1 MKVYKKIVAALCA
14 AAMMVSVLSV
24 SAWAVPSGITVQ
36 VNGQEV
42 PFPDAEPESKNG
54 RTFIPVRAAFEALGA
69 EVTWDQADKSVTAVK
84 GDTTVVMALDS
95 TKAEVTKDGQK
106 QELTMDVAPYS
117 KGGRTYVPVR
127 FAAEA
132 FSCAV
137 GWDGD
142 EHTVMIVDV
151 DALLGDATFE
161 NLDGWFRADLER
173 EVPNPAKTTGQ
184 MSLKMTMPD
193 AQGKIQAY
201 PLSATFSGIS
211 TDTKAE
217 LQMEMDF
224 AELFALF
231 AGGSDLSAADKAEL
245 KKLSQAAVETRMDL
259 ESGKIYFTI
268 DCPLLLTMIG
278 EGLGDGNVWYLMD
291 LAKLSEA
298 GGFDYQ
304 SYLQGIEEMLGSEY
318 AGFRELMV
326 SVLSDLELT
335 SAAYDYEMLQTS
347 AEILCA
353 LLSDQA
359 MVKSG
364 SNYTVNWAL
373 KEDSSV
379 LGQIKMTYQTSGDR
393 LVGVKMEMTIDDGM
407 DGMTLKMNVREDGT
421 NTTMDMDIDLG
432 NDLKLSFA
440 LSAKTVQANAQPAV
454 EPPAGA
460 QIVDIMDVLDEAS
473 NGYNDLPE
481 GWENWT
487 DEQWNAYWE
496 AAA

>member
-42 PFPDAEPESKNG
+42 PFTDAEPESKNG

>member
-161 NLDGWFRADLER
+161 NLDGWVRADLER

-432 NDLKLSFA
+432 SDLKLSFA

>member
-42 PFPDAEPESKNG
+42 PFTDAEPESKNG

-161 NLDGWFRADLER
+161 NLDGWVRADLER

-245 KKLSQAAVETRMDL
+245 KKLSRAAVETRMDL

-326 SVLSDLELT
+326 SLLSDLELT

-432 NDLKLSFA
+432 SDLKLSFA

>member
-42 PFPDAEPESKNG
+42 PFTDAEPESKNG

-161 NLDGWFRADLER
+161 NLDGWVRADLER

-184 MSLKMTMPD
+184 MSLKMTVPD

>member
-432 NDLKLSFA
+432 SDLKLSFA

-460 QIVDIMDVLDEAS
+460 QIVDIMDVLNEAS

>member
-36 VNGQEV
+36 VNGEEV

-161 NLDGWFRADLER
+161 NLDGWVRADLER

-184 MSLKMTMPD
+184 MSLKMTVPD

-245 KKLSQAAVETRMDL
+245 KKLSRAAVETRMDL

-326 SVLSDLELT
+326 SLLSDLELT

-432 NDLKLSFA
+432 SDLKLSFA

>member
-161 NLDGWFRADLER
+161 NLDGWVRADLER

-184 MSLKMTMPD
+184 MSLKMTVPD

-432 NDLKLSFA
+432 SDLKLSFA

-460 QIVDIMDVLDEAS
+460 QIVDIMDVLNEAS

>member
-1 MKVYKKIVAALCA
+1 M
-14 AAMMVSVLSV
+14 
-24 SAWAVPSGITVQ
+24 
-36 VNGQEV
+36 

-161 NLDGWFRADLER
+161 NLDGWVRADLER

-231 AGGSDLSAADKAEL
+231 AGGNDLSAADKAEL
-245 KKLSQAAVETRMDL
+245 KKLSRAAVETRMDL

-326 SVLSDLELT
+326 SLLSDLELT

-432 NDLKLSFA
+432 SDLKLSFA

>member
-161 NLDGWFRADLER
+161 NLDGWVRADLER

-184 MSLKMTMPD
+184 MSLKMTVPD

-245 KKLSQAAVETRMDL
+245 KKLSRAAVETRMDL

-326 SVLSDLELT
+326 SLLSDLELT

-432 NDLKLSFA
+432 SDLKLSFA

>member
-42 PFPDAEPESKNG
+42 PFTDAEPESKNG

-161 NLDGWFRADLER
+161 NLDGWVRADLER

-184 MSLKMTMPD
+184 MSL
-193 AQGKIQAY
+193 
-201 PLSATFSGIS
+201 
-211 TDTKAE
+211 
-217 LQMEMDF
+217 
-224 AELFALF
+224 
-231 AGGSDLSAADKAEL
+231 
-245 KKLSQAAVETRMDL
+245 
-259 ESGKIYFTI
+259 
-268 DCPLLLTMIG
+268 
-278 EGLGDGNVWYLMD
+278 NV
-291 LAKLSEA
+291 
-298 GGFDYQ
+298 
-304 SYLQGIEEMLGSEY
+304 
-318 AGFRELMV
+318 
-326 SVLSDLELT
+326 
-335 SAAYDYEMLQTS
+335 
-347 AEILCA
+347 
-353 LLSDQA
+353 
-359 MVKSG
+359 
-364 SNYTVNWAL
+364 
-373 KEDSSV
+373 
-379 LGQIKMTYQTSGDR
+379 
-393 LVGVKMEMTIDDGM
+393 
-407 DGMTLKMNVREDGT
+407 
-421 NTTMDMDIDLG
+421 
-432 NDLKLSFA
+432 
-440 LSAKTVQANAQPAV
+440 
-454 EPPAGA
+454 
-460 QIVDIMDVLDEAS
+460 
-473 NGYNDLPE
+473 
-481 GWENWT
+481 
-487 DEQWNAYWE
+487 
-496 AAA
+496 

>member
-42 PFPDAEPESKNG
+42 PFTDAEPESKNG

-326 SVLSDLELT
+326 SLLSDLELT

-432 NDLKLSFA
+432 SDLKLSFA

>member
-161 NLDGWFRADLER
+161 NLDGWVRADLER

-291 LAKLSEA
+291 LAKLSGA

-326 SVLSDLELT
+326 SLLSDLELT

-432 NDLKLSFA
+432 SDLKLSFA

>member
-1 MKVYKKIVAALCA
+1 MKAYKKIVAALCT

-42 PFPDAEPESKNG
+42 TFPDAEPESKNG

-84 GDTTVVMALDS
+84 GDTTVVMTLDS
-95 TKAEVTKDGQK
+95 TKAEVTKDGQE

-151 DALLGDATFE
+151 ETLLGDATFD
-161 NLDGWFRADLER
+161 NLDGWVRADLER

-184 MSLKMTMPD
+184 MALEMTLPD
-193 AQGKIQAY
+193 GQGKTQTY

-231 AGGSDLSAADKAEL
+231 AEGSELSAADKAEL

-268 DCPLLLTMIG
+268 DCPLLLAMIG

-304 SYLQGIEEMLGSEY
+304 AYLQGMEEMLGEY

-326 SVLSDLELT
+326 SMLSDLELT

-347 AEILCA
+347 AEALCA

-359 MVKSG
+359 MAKSV
-364 SNYTVNWAL
+364 SNYTVNWTL
-373 KEDSSV
+373 GDNSSV

-407 DGMTLKMNVREDGT
+407 DGMTLQMNVREDGT
-421 NTTMDMDIDLG
+421 NTTMNMDMDLG
-432 NDLKLSFA
+432 GDLKLSFD

-460 QIVDIMDVLDEAS
+460 QIVDIVDVLDEAS
-473 NGYNDLPE
+473 NYNALPE
-481 GWENWT
+481 G
-487 DEQWNAYWE
+487 
-496 AAA
+496 

>member
-1 MKVYKKIVAALCA
+1 M
-14 AAMMVSVLSV
+14 
-24 SAWAVPSGITVQ
+24 
-36 VNGQEV
+36 
-42 PFPDAEPESKNG
+42 
-54 RTFIPVRAAFEALGA
+54 
-69 EVTWDQADKSVTAVK
+69 TWDQADKSVTAVK

>member
-42 PFPDAEPESKNG
+42 PFTDAEPESKNG

-278 EGLGDGNVWYLMD
+278 EGLGDGNLWYLMD

>member
-161 NLDGWFRADLER
+161 NLDGWVRADLER

-231 AGGSDLSAADKAEL
+231 AGGNDLSAADKAEL

-291 LAKLSEA
+291 LAKLSGA

-432 NDLKLSFA
+432 SDLKLSFA

-454 EPPAGA
+454 EPPAGV

>member
-161 NLDGWFRADLER
+161 NLDGWVRADLER

-326 SVLSDLELT
+326 SMLSDLELT

>member
-161 NLDGWFRADLER
+161 NLDGWVRADLER

-184 MSLKMTMPD
+184 MSLKMTVPD

>member
-1 MKVYKKIVAALCA
+1 MKVYKKIVAPLCA

-42 PFPDAEPESKNG
+42 PFTDAEPESKNG

-326 SVLSDLELT
+326 SLLSDLELT

-432 NDLKLSFA
+432 SDLKLSFA

>member
-1 MKVYKKIVAALCA
+1 
-14 AAMMVSVLSV
+14 MMVSVLSV

-42 PFPDAEPESKNG
+42 TFPDAEPESKNG

-84 GDTTVVMALDS
+84 GDTTVVMTLDS
-95 TKAEVTKDGQK
+95 TKAEVTKDGQE

-151 DALLGDATFE
+151 ETLLGDATFD
-161 NLDGWFRADLER
+161 NLDGWVRADLER

-184 MSLKMTMPD
+184 MALEMTLPD
-193 AQGKIQAY
+193 GQGKTQTY

-231 AGGSDLSAADKAEL
+231 AEGSELSAADKAEL

-268 DCPLLLTMIG
+268 DCPLLLAMIG

-304 SYLQGIEEMLGSEY
+304 AYLQGMEEMLGEY

-326 SVLSDLELT
+326 SMLSDLELT

-347 AEILCA
+347 AEA
-353 LLSDQA
+353 L
-359 MVKSG
+359 
-364 SNYTVNWAL
+364 
-373 KEDSSV
+373 
-379 LGQIKMTYQTSGDR
+379 
-393 LVGVKMEMTIDDGM
+393 
-407 DGMTLKMNVREDGT
+407 
-421 NTTMDMDIDLG
+421 
-432 NDLKLSFA
+432 
-440 LSAKTVQANAQPAV
+440 
-454 EPPAGA
+454 
-460 QIVDIMDVLDEAS
+460 
-473 NGYNDLPE
+473 
-481 GWENWT
+481 
-487 DEQWNAYWE
+487 
-496 AAA
+496 

>member
-161 NLDGWFRADLER
+161 NLDGWVRADLER
-173 EVPNPAKTTGQ
+173 EVPNPVKTTGQ

-326 SVLSDLELT
+326 SLLSDLELT

-432 NDLKLSFA
+432 SDLKLSFA

>member
-1 MKVYKKIVAALCA
+1 M
-14 AAMMVSVLSV
+14 
-24 SAWAVPSGITVQ
+24 
-36 VNGQEV
+36 

-127 FAAEA
+127 FAAEV

-161 NLDGWFRADLER
+161 NLDGWVRADLER

-231 AGGSDLSAADKAEL
+231 AGGNDLSAADKAEL

-278 EGLGDGNVWYLMD
+278 EGLCDGNVWYLMD
-291 LAKLSEA
+291 LAKLSGA

-326 SVLSDLELT
+326 SLLSDLELT

-432 NDLKLSFA
+432 SDLKLSFA

>member
-161 NLDGWFRADLER
+161 NLDGWFLADLER

-231 AGGSDLSAADKAEL
+231 AGGSYLSAADKAEL

-432 NDLKLSFA
+432 SDLKLSFA

>member
-1 MKVYKKIVAALCA
+1 M
-14 AAMMVSVLSV
+14 
-24 SAWAVPSGITVQ
+24 
-36 VNGQEV
+36 

-432 NDLKLSFA
+432 SDLKLSFA

>member
-1 MKVYKKIVAALCA
+1 M
-14 AAMMVSVLSV
+14 
-24 SAWAVPSGITVQ
+24 Q

-161 NLDGWFRADLER
+161 NLDGWVRADLER

-326 SVLSDLELT
+326 SLLSDLELT

-407 DGMTLKMNVREDGT
+407 DGMTLKMNVREGGT

-432 NDLKLSFA
+432 SDLKLSFA

-460 QIVDIMDVLDEAS
+460 QIVDIMDVLDESS

>member
-106 QELTMDVAPYS
+106 QKLTMDVAPYS

-161 NLDGWFRADLER
+161 NLDGWVRADLER

-245 KKLSQAAVETRMDL
+245 KKLSRAAVETRMDL

-326 SVLSDLELT
+326 SLLSDLELT

-432 NDLKLSFA
+432 SDLKLSFA

>member
-1 MKVYKKIVAALCA
+1 M
-14 AAMMVSVLSV
+14 
-24 SAWAVPSGITVQ
+24 
-36 VNGQEV
+36 

-161 NLDGWFRADLER
+161 NLDGWVRADLER

-184 MSLKMTMPD
+184 MSLKMTVPD

-245 KKLSQAAVETRMDL
+245 KKLSRAAVETRMDL

-326 SVLSDLELT
+326 SLLSDLELT

-432 NDLKLSFA
+432 SDLKLSFA

>member
-1 MKVYKKIVAALCA
+1 M
-14 AAMMVSVLSV
+14 
-24 SAWAVPSGITVQ
+24 PSGITVQ

-161 NLDGWFRADLER
+161 NLDGWVRADLER

-184 MSLKMTMPD
+184 MSLKMTVPD

>member
-1 MKVYKKIVAALCA
+1 MKAYKKIVAALCT

-42 PFPDAEPESKNG
+42 TFPDAEPESKNG

-69 EVTWDQADKSVTAVK
+69 VVTWDQADKSVTAVK
-84 GDTTVVMALDS
+84 GDTTVVMTLDS
-95 TKAEVTKDGQK
+95 TKAEVTKDGQE

-151 DALLGDATFE
+151 ETLLGDATFD
-161 NLDGWFRADLER
+161 NLDGWVRADLER

-184 MSLKMTMPD
+184 MALEMTLPD
-193 AQGKIQAY
+193 GQGKTQTY

-231 AGGSDLSAADKAEL
+231 AEGSELSAADKAEL

-268 DCPLLLTMIG
+268 DCPLLLAMIG

-304 SYLQGIEEMLGSEY
+304 AYLQGMEEMLGEY

-326 SVLSDLELT
+326 SMLSDLELT

-347 AEILCA
+347 AEALCA

-359 MVKSG
+359 MAKSG
-364 SNYTVNWAL
+364 SNYTVNWTL
-373 KEDSSV
+373 GDNSSV

-393 LVGVKMEMTIDDGM
+393 LVGVKMEMMIDDGM
-407 DGMTLKMNVREDGT
+407 DGMTLQMNVREDGT
-421 NTTMDMDIDLG
+421 NTTMNMDMDLG
-432 NDLKLSFA
+432 GDLKLSFD

-460 QIVDIMDVLDEAS
+460 QIVDIVDVLDEAS
-473 NGYNDLPE
+473 NYNALPE
-481 GWENWT
+481 G
-487 DEQWNAYWE
+487 
-496 AAA
+496 

>member
-42 PFPDAEPESKNG
+42 PFTDAEPESKNG

-161 NLDGWFRADLER
+161 NLDGWVRADLER

>member
-161 NLDGWFRADLER
+161 NLDGWVRADLER

-184 MSLKMTMPD
+184 MSLKMTVPD

-326 SVLSDLELT
+326 SLLSDLELT

-432 NDLKLSFA
+432 SDLKLSFA

>member
-42 PFPDAEPESKNG
+42 PFTDAEPESKNG

-161 NLDGWFRADLER
+161 NLDGWVRADLER

-326 SVLSDLELT
+326 SLLSDLELT

>member
-1 MKVYKKIVAALCA
+1 M
-14 AAMMVSVLSV
+14 
-24 SAWAVPSGITVQ
+24 
-36 VNGQEV
+36 

-161 NLDGWFRADLER
+161 NLDGWVRADLER

-245 KKLSQAAVETRMDL
+245 KKLSRAAVETRMDL

-326 SVLSDLELT
+326 SLLSDLELT

-432 NDLKLSFA
+432 SDLKLSFA

-481 GWENWT
+481 GW
-487 DEQWNAYWE
+487 
-496 AAA
+496 

>member
-42 PFPDAEPESKNG
+42 PFTDAEPESKNG

-326 SVLSDLELT
+326 SLLSDLELT

-432 NDLKLSFA
+432 SDLKLSFA

-460 QIVDIMDVLDEAS
+460 QIVDIMDVLNEAS